1 MQSNN
6 GKNETSLESGT
17 NIKINTITS
26 LLLQITAIITGLV
39 LPRLL
44 LSTFGSD
51 VNGLNS
57 SISQFLNF
65 FSVLEGGIS
74 GVVLAALYGP
84 IASKDQYK
92 ISEIIC
98 AANKFLKRLGIG
110 FLLYTTILA
119 VIYPFTN
126 RIFSWPFS
134 ASLVII
140 LSIGTFI
147 QYYYSIVP
155 QLVVRADN
163 KVYVSNIVG
172 IAFNILNILLTALS
186 IKIYPEIHVVKFT
199 SALIYLI
206 QPIILNAYVRKHY
219 DIVNDCEAD
228 EDILKNRWSGFGI
241 NIANIIT
248 SNTDIII
255 LTLLSTLKMVS
266 IYSIYYNTANSLKNL
281 LISLGYGYQSILG
294 QKIAQH
300 DKVRT
305 NSCFDQY
312 EFITYNFSGIAFSCC
327 MCLIVPFVMIY
338 TDGVTDANYRQVLFA
353 VLICL
358 ALYILCVREPYIQ
371 ATYAAGLFR
380 ETQKY
385 AYVEAII
392 NIVVSIILV
401 KSLGLIGVAIGTV
414 VSAFYRYAATV
425 TYLRKHVLYRSIS
438 VTIIKQLVY
447 FIPGFCSC
455 ALGYRI
461 ALMDLSIGRWF
472 MCAIVLFVI
481 STIIHLIIDLIFF
494 RPQLNIMLKRM

>member
-1 MQSNN
+1 MQLNERRS
-6 GKNETSLESGT
+6 ETSLESGT

-26 LLLQITAIITGLV
+26 LLLQMTAIITGLV

-51 VNGLNS
+51 INGLNS

-84 IASKDQYK
+84 IANKDKYK
-92 ISEIIC
+92 TSEIIC
-98 AANKFLKRLGIG
+98 AANKFLRKLGTG
-110 FLLYTTILA
+110 FLLYTSILA
-119 VIYPFTN
+119 VVYPATN
-126 RIFSWPFS
+126 RIFSWQFS

-155 QLVVRADN
+155 QLIVRADN

-172 IAFNILNILLTALS
+172 IVFNILNILLTALA
-186 IKIYPEIHVVKFT
+186 IRIYPEIHVVKFT

-206 QPIILNAYVRKHY
+206 QPIILNSYVKKHFE
-219 DIVNDCEAD
+219 IVNDCEAD

-248 SNTDIII
+248 SNTDVII

-266 IYSIYYNTANSLKNL
+266 VYSIYYNIANSLKNL
-281 LISLGYGYQSILG
+281 LLSLGYGYQSILG

-300 DKVRT
+300 DQEKI
-305 NSCFDQY
+305 NSYFDQY

-327 MCLIVPFVMIY
+327 ICLIVPFVMIY

-392 NIVVSIILV
+392 NIIVSIIFV

-414 VSAFYRYAATV
+414 ASAFYRYAATV
-425 TYLRKHVLYRSIS
+425 IYLRKHVLYRTIS
-438 VTIIKQLVY
+438 STIIKQLC
-447 FIPGFCSC
+447 FLFPGFIVCG
-455 ALGYRI
+455 LGYRI
-461 ALMDLSIGRWF
+461 ALMDLSIGRWL
-472 MCAIVLFVI
+472 MWAIVLFII
-481 STIIHLIIDLIFF
+481 STILHLIADLVFFNNQFKMIF
-494 RPQLNIMLKRM
+494 KRI